1 MSQHQS
7 RQDKQRHMIEN
18 NQSTEIQ
25 IQQTRS
31 DKYKYTIEIPPF
43 QLSNVVNLS
52 LVVLNQLREQE
63 CKCTQ
68 TDLQKAKYSISL
80 YGKEKDHERKQTS

>member
-1 MSQHQS
+1 
-7 RQDKQRHMIEN
+7 MIEN
-18 NQSTEIQ
+18 NQSTSIQ
-25 IQQTRS
+25 IHQTRT
-31 DKYKYTIEIPPF
+31 DKYIYTIEIPLF

-52 LVVLNQLREQE
+52 LVVLNHLREQE

-68 TDLQKAKYSISL
+68 TDLQKAKHSISL

>member
-1 MSQHQS
+1 
-7 RQDKQRHMIEN
+7 MIEN
-18 NQSTEIQ
+18 NQSTSIQ
-25 IQQTRS
+25 IHQTRT
-31 DKYKYTIEIPPF
+31 DKYIYAIEIPLF

-68 TDLQKAKYSISL
+68 TDLMKAKYSISL
-80 YGKEKDHERKQTS
+80 YGSKEKDHERKQTS